1 MQSVSTAIGNE
12 SERGA
17 VSRVLDFSLKKTFHR
32 AFSPSLMA
40 EARIDEEEEEL
51 RELRDPGVRRNL
63 RQSNPAADRSERNKP
78 EHRQSSQGP
87 LSSIRAAIK
96 RTSTRSNS
104 QSDNQRDRRRPE
116 ITILSAE
123 PLATNAWFPGASGGF
138 PPPPPPSEHIWGGSI
153 PAVAQPPPSYDQ
165 VIREKTQEQGPPPA
179 ATPRRST
186 TTIAT
191 QTEFPSP
198 PETPTSHRSVTS
210 QGSDKKGSVAKRPPK
225 PPRPA
230 FPSKPLP
237 SESAASTVDCLL
249 DLGESPVFP
258 AKELTETNSCTAEAI
273 NSPLDTSCKFLASP
287 LTSGPDLQTGLS
299 EPSLISLDFPPGRTA
314 ESTPSP
320 DSKPTAACPSQED
333 PRRPRPRPRSR
344 PHAQPLT
351 REVKVQT
358 LVRLRDDG
366 ESAQVIQSPGEGS
379 SSKYL
384 QELLEVFGSDDQCF
398 LSSPIG
404 PSDPNEQSNR
414 SDQSDCDD
422 QSDRSYQSDNS
433 DQSEEDSMSTL
444 RTKIQAFEKQASSG
458 SGDEDPP
465 KRPEPRPRAQ
475 PPRPP
480 AVATK
485 PSVPA
490 KPSLAPRPSNKG
502 FWEKGPASGPRPET
516 NNHKEVNCAP
526 TPAPRPLL
534 PKKSAAESDNK
545 DAPVT
550 RQRPPRPSIAVRAK
564 NPTVR
569 DEGSAVV
576 LPAPPVPAKPSAN
589 LIDLNS
595 QTPAAPPPAIT
606 PDCESKKTASDDV
619 PAKRGSNPDRPS
631 VPQKP
636 TVIRVPSRTGKLC
649 EDDSADPVPPLPV
662 QKPVGGLPPPVAQKP
677 SPTSK
682 PTPQPSTQESTN
694 VEKLGSSLPEKS
706 LPPRPSGGKVLPPR
720 PPPAKGAPARPPPP
734 QTAGPKRPQSQGS
747 PKKGPALPPRP
758 SPGHP
763 LYGRYTKNE
772 ALKPPEKT
780 ESSNLEC
787 QLVDIQSRPQKPPVK
802 VVAPLVDVASSSEP
816 QAPGPKQ
823 AQRESC
829 GLQAQV
835 LHDFTPE
842 GPDELALRAGDTVS
856 MVERVDGE
864 WYRGTCRGSSGIF
877 PVNHVKVL
885 SNSPAPTLKK
895 EAGPVAAPISGPRCV
910 ARFDFDNEHG
920 DELPFSEGT
929 VIRLK
934 EYLDQEWARGD
945 IDGRSGIFP
954 LNFVEVVEDLPAPLV
969 PPQPVHKNT
978 ELPGSAS
985 SPPNQEKDAKPS
997 QRGPEGEEWA
1007 TALYDFTAQTDEDLS
1022 FQQGA
1027 RILIMEHVDSEW
1039 CCGRLNDKEGL
1050 FPKAFVQIC
1059 TAQVEEKQPPSV
1071 PDGRGRA
1078 RALFSFTSECEEE
1091 LSVKVGD
1098 IITNLESI
1106 DEEWFFGELNG
1117 RRGLIPKNYV
1127 QVLQDS

>member
-1 MQSVSTAIGNE
+1 MQSVSTVIGTE
-12 SERGA
+12 SEKGA
-17 VSRVLDFSLKKTFHR
+17 VSRVLDFSLKETFHGTL
-32 AFSPSLMA
+32 FPSLMA

-96 RTSTRSNS
+96 RTSTRTNS

-165 VIREKTQEQGPPPA
+165 VIREKTQEQAPPPA

-198 PETPTSHRSVTS
+198 PETPTSHCGATS

-230 FPSKPLP
+230 FPSRPKLLP

-258 AKELTETNSCTAEAI
+258 AKELTETNSRTAEAV
-273 NSPLDTSCKFLASP
+273 NSLLDTSCKFLASP
-287 LTSGPDLQTGLS
+287 LTSGPDLQTGPS
-299 EPSLISLDFPPGRTA
+299 EPCLISLDFPPSRTA

-320 DSKPTAACPSQED
+320 HSKPTAACPSQED

-398 LSSPIG
+398 LSTTKVKS
-404 PSDPNEQSNR
+404 
-414 SDQSDCDD
+414 
-422 QSDRSYQSDNS
+422 
-433 DQSEEDSMSTL
+433 DSMSTL

-458 SGDEDPP
+458 SGDEEPA

-480 AVATK
+480 AVAAK
-485 PSVPA
+485 PSVPV

-502 FWEKGPASGPRPET
+502 FWEKGVASAPRPET

-534 PKKSAAESDNK
+534 PKKSTAESKNK

-550 RQRPPRPSIAVRAK
+550 RQRPPRPSIAARAK

-569 DEGSAVV
+569 DEGGAVV
-576 LPAPPVPAKPSAN
+576 LTAPPVPAKPSVD

-595 QTPAAPPPAIT
+595 HTPAAPPPAIT
-606 PDCESKKTASDDV
+606 PDCESKKAAADDV

-636 TVIRVPSRTGKLC
+636 TVIRVPSRAGKLC
-649 EDDSADPVPPLPV
+649 EDDSADPAPPLPV
-662 QKPVGGLPPPVAQKP
+662 QKPVGGLAPPVAQKP
-677 SPTSK
+677 SLPSK

-694 VEKLGSSLPEKS
+694 AEKLGSSLPEKS

-763 LYGRYTKNE
+763 LYGRYTKKNE

-780 ESSNLEC
+780 ESSNLEG
-787 QLVDIQSRPQKPPVK
+787 QLVDVQSRPQKPPVK
-802 VVAPLVDVASSSEP
+802 VVAPLVDVTSSSEP
-816 QAPGPKQ
+816 QAAGPKQ
-823 AQRESC
+823 AQKESC

-835 LHDFTPE
+835 LHDFNPE
-842 GPDELALRAGDTVS
+842 GAGELALRTGDTVS

-885 SNSPAPTLKK
+885 SNSPAPSHKK

-910 ARFDFDNEHG
+910 ARFDFDSEHG
-920 DELPFSEGT
+920 DELSFSEGT

-934 EYLDQEWARGD
+934 EYLDQGWARGD
-945 IDGRSGIFP
+945 INGRSGIFP

-978 ELPGSAS
+978 EPPGSAS
-985 SPPNQEKDAKPS
+985 SPPNQEKDTKPS

-1007 TALYDFTAQTDEDLS
+1007 TALYDFAAQTDEDLS

-1027 RILIMEHVDSEW
+1027 RILITEHVDSEW

-1059 TAQVEEKQPPSV
+1059 TAQAEEKQPPSMA
-1071 PDGRGRA
+1071 DGRGRA

-1106 DEEWFFGELNG
+1106 DEEWFFGELSG